1 MQKWALILF
10 LTLGMRGM
18 AYPAE
23 LTVTQVE
30 HGVVTFDNLYSIPEH
45 EAWRP
50 GDRALAIMLTRG
62 TEDKNDDEIVH
73 AEYVWERQR
82 K

>member
-1 MQKWALILF
+1 MRWALLLF
-10 LTLGMRGM
+10 LTLGMHGM

-23 LTVTQVE
+23 MTVTKV
-30 HGVVTFDNLYSIPEH
+30 GRGIVTFDDLYSIPEA

-62 TEDKNDDEIVH
+62 TEDKSDDEIAH
-73 AEYVWERQR
+73 AEYVWR